1 MTTQMTSKPV
11 ELARQVV
18 EDVVAPLAAEIDRE
32 KRFPEEAFKAFAETG
47 LLGLLV
53 PEEFGGLGGSLIDLA
68 EVLETIGRACGS
80 TAMCY
85 LMHNCGTM
93 MIVSRATP
101 YQQEQ
106 YLKPI
111 ARGEKIGT
119 LAFSETG
126 NGAHFYNPEIRG
138 IKAEDH
144 YILSGEKSFVTN
156 GEKSD
161 FMIVITNSAQGEGLD
176 MLIVDTA
183 SAGIQFSGEW
193 MGLGLRGNNSISL
206 TMDQVQVPAAN
217 LIGQEGEGQAL
228 IFEVVAPTFIIGIS
242 AVNVGLARGAYEAAL
257 NHAKS
262 RKYANGQSLAHVPAI
277 QYYLADM
284 YGQVESAS
292 LFVRNAAQ
300 EMVEGKE
307 GAILNILQSK
317 IIASQSAQSVTTTAM
332 QVCGGKGYT
341 PALPVERF
349 FRDAR
354 AGSVMAP
361 TTDVLKEWVG
371 KTVAGLPLF

>member
-1 MTTQMTSKPV
+1 MTTETRKKPV
-11 ELARQVV
+11 EIARQVV
-18 EDVVAPLAAEIDRE
+18 EEVVAPLAPEIDSQ
-32 KRFPEEAFKAFAETG
+32 KRFPEEAFKAFAQTG

-53 PEEFGGLGGSLIDLA
+53 PEQFGGMGGTLVDLA
-68 EVLETIGRACGS
+68 EVLETIGQACGS

-93 MIVSRATP
+93 MIVSRATE
-101 YQQEQ
+101 YQQEH
-106 YLKPI
+106 YLRPI

-126 NGAHFYNPEIRG
+126 TGAHFYNPEIKSINDNG
-138 IKAEDH
+138 H
-144 YILSGEKSFVTN
+144 YLLSGQKSFVTN
-156 GEKSD
+156 GDKSD
-161 FMIVITNSAQGEGLD
+161 FMIVITNSAKGEGLD
-176 MLIVDTA
+176 MLIVDTK
-183 SAGIQFSGEW
+183 SKGIQFSGEW

-206 TMDQVQVPAAN
+206 TMDKVRVPASH
-217 LIGQEGEGQAL
+217 LIGQEGEGMTL
-228 IFEVVAPTFIIGIS
+228 IFEVVAPTFIAGIS
-242 AVNVGLARGAYEAAL
+242 GVNVGLARGAYQAAL
-257 NHAKS
+257 HHVKS
-262 RKYANGQSLAHVPAI
+262 RTYANGQSLAHVPAI

-284 YGQVESAS
+284 YGQVEAAS
-292 LFVRNAAQ
+292 LFVKNAAK

-317 IIASQSAQSVTTTAM
+317 IIASQSAQSVTTIAM

-341 PALPVERF
+341 SALPVERF

-371 KTVAGLPLF
+371 KSVAGLPLF